1 MIIMSEY
8 TEIVNRAKSEGV
20 GAMSTAELM
29 AIVAGGQSKDTL
41 KVCEEMSA
49 EYGLHTK
56 AARAR
61 TPGELLILSGGKL
74 TQRQELSLLSAMELA
89 RRVYTERGDRAH
101 ISSPADA
108 AQYVMPMLRYE
119 THERFLVILLDSKN
133 NVISTQQISE
143 GSLSNAVVHPREVL
157 APAIVAHA
165 ASFIAVHNHP
175 SGNPHPS
182 DEDKSLARALE
193 SAGEVM
199 GIPFMD
205 NLIVGDD
212 LYYSFKEH
220 GDI

>member
-1 MIIMSEY
+1 MSEY

-89 RRVYTERGDRAH
+89 RRVYTERGDRVH
-101 ISSPADA
+101 ISSPGDA
-108 AQYVMPMLRYE
+108 AEYIMPRLRYE
-119 THERFLVILLDSKN
+119 THEKFVVILLDSKN
-133 NVISTQQISE
+133 QVISTQQIAE
-143 GSLSNAVVHPREVL
+143 GSLTSAVVHPREVL

-165 ASFIAVHNHP
+165 ACFIAVHNHP
-175 SGNPHPS
+175 SGNPYPS
-182 DEDKSLARALE
+182 TEDRSFAKALAE
-193 SAGEVM
+193 AGEVM
-199 GIPFMD
+199 GITFLD
-205 NLIVGDD
+205 NLIVGDN
-212 LYYSFKEH
+212 LHYSFREH
-220 GDI
+220 GEI